1 MTGVQLSTIPKIDG
15 PGVTTYSYLSC
26 WGDCRTWPNCQC
38 GANGTGTADSGNTKS
53 EEVVAVGN
61 ADPGVTFVDALA
73 RLRSANAAFVA
84 EVRRCYGEQP
94 FGSPIKK
101 VEYRVSDGSVA
112 VIDLNGGL
120 VTFSTESPCEN

>member
-1 MTGVQLSTIPKIDG
+1 LSTIPKIDG
-15 PGVTTYSYLSC
+15 AGISCKRDGSGGYLC
-26 WGDCRTWPNCQC
+26 YRWPICKC
-38 GANGTGTADSGNTKS
+38 GSDLTRALYASNPKS

-61 ADPGVTFVDALA
+61 ADPRVTFVDALA
-73 RLRSANAAFVA
+73 ALRSANAAFVA

-101 VEYRVSDGSVA
+101 VEYRIADGSIA

-120 VTFSTESPCEN
+120 VTFSTERPCEN